1 MLLITQLERHQTSN
15 TTTTHL
21 IEEKFDA
28 QGTNQST
35 LQYRKEGASHHCTPC
50 TKLGT
55 AWFHLMQRPNV
66 RFQNANERL
75 SKIRPNSRYF
85 NLPHLP
91 QVWTALKAIL
101 ASLHQIIIYDGYFQR
116 DALCSDDRRC
126 SSDAPPMYWVMGL
139 GWLAHRILPYLM
151 HLASR
156 LEPAACAQNITEQSS
171 FCQIMDSQRSC
182 GKPSL
187 TSELPFPLSVF
198 PSSPANSRGAYEA
211 VHAAGFHTYVS
222 PSLFPDDLGTGPFDN
237 TRSVVDPGLTTVA
250 PAPATLYGME
260 AFKISSSSHLIES
273 RALGDD
279 HNGCDYNDD
288 DDDWLHTVPNE
299 RRTWHQD
306 VRTTTAPRLAARA
319 VANRRHSS
327 TQVAQESKSTRLNPA
342 PDDYSQPIFADKA
355 SVTLYAGPGGHGCIS
370 FFRDAYLPDGPPN
383 GGDGGHGGNIYIQA
397 VHGET
402 SLHKLARRRFIRAGK
417 GKSGQGSS
425 KGGQRGEDV
434 IITVPVGTVV
444 RELAR
449 EDPIAEDAIMQR
461 AMKAQRKA
469 EKRAKL
475 ARQAEL
481 AEQARRELEDGIE
494 EEDEEMAAEREAKA
508 KKQAEDEFDEPE
520 DPDRSKFL
528 LYPGLSKSDLKT
540 ISLPKAPTRQ
550 RLYHQPPGPIQL
562 DLSRP
567 SPQPIL
573 LAVGGIGGLGN
584 PHFTSREF
592 PRPIFATRGERAVT
606 MEIELELKLLADVGL
621 VGLPN
626 AGKSTLLRAITNSRT
641 RVGNWAFTTLQPNIG
656 TVVLDS
662 YKGRPVIKSYKRYPA
677 ADPAYG
683 GSGSPGAEE
692 EVLVEQRTRF
702 TVADIPGL
710 IEGAHL
716 DRGLGIAFLRHVER
730 AGVLAFVVD
739 LSAGPAVKALEAL
752 WNEVGLYAQMREE
765 EERAREIDARVDW
778 DLNSGTTTSSEAAL
792 RGTHGTMMVADAPPA
807 PRHESGL
814 HIAAKPWYVVATKAD
829 LPETQQNFKD
839 LKAYLDEIKQG
850 TAPHPSGIENA
861 WTDNVAAIPVSAIN
875 GQGVDRIVHW
885 TVGLLDE

>member
-1 MLLITQLERHQTSN
+1 
-15 TTTTHL
+15 
-21 IEEKFDA
+21 
-28 QGTNQST
+28 
-35 LQYRKEGASHHCTPC
+35 
-50 TKLGT
+50 
-55 AWFHLMQRPNV
+55 
-66 RFQNANERL
+66 
-75 SKIRPNSRYF
+75 
-85 NLPHLP
+85 
-91 QVWTALKAIL
+91 
-101 ASLHQIIIYDGYFQR
+101 
-116 DALCSDDRRC
+116 
-126 SSDAPPMYWVMGL
+126 
-139 GWLAHRILPYLM
+139 
-151 HLASR
+151 
-156 LEPAACAQNITEQSS
+156 
-171 FCQIMDSQRSC
+171 
-182 GKPSL
+182 
-187 TSELPFPLSVF
+187 
-198 PSSPANSRGAYEA
+198 
-211 VHAAGFHTYVS
+211 
-222 PSLFPDDLGTGPFDN
+222 
-237 TRSVVDPGLTTVA
+237 
-250 PAPATLYGME
+250 ME
-260 AFKISSSSHLIES
+260 ASKISSSSHLFAS
-273 RALGDD
+273 WALSDNPD
-279 HNGCDYNDD
+279 GCDYNDD
-288 DDDWLHTVPNE
+288 DDRHHTVPNE
-299 RRTWHQD
+299 RRTWRQD
-306 VRTTTAPRLAARA
+306 VRSTTTPHLAARA
-319 VANRRHSS
+319 VANSRRHSS

-469 EKRAKL
+469 EKKAKL

-481 AEQARRELEDGIE
+481 AEQARRELEEGIE

-739 LSAGPAVKALEAL
+739 LSAGPAVKALKAL

-765 EERAREIDARVDW
+765 EERAREIDSRVDW
-778 DLNSGTTTSSEAAL
+778 DLNAGTTSGAAAL
-792 RGTHGTMMVADAPPA
+792 QGTHGAMMVADAPPA
-807 PRHESGL
+807 PRQESGL

-829 LPETQQNFKD
+829 LPETQQNFRD

>member
-1 MLLITQLERHQTSN
+1 M
-15 TTTTHL
+15 
-21 IEEKFDA
+21 A
-28 QGTNQST
+28 
-35 LQYRKEGASHHCTPC
+35 P
-50 TKLGT
+50 
-55 AWFHLMQRPNV
+55 
-66 RFQNANERL
+66 
-75 SKIRPNSRYF
+75 
-85 NLPHLP
+85 
-91 QVWTALKAIL
+91 
-101 ASLHQIIIYDGYFQR
+101 
-116 DALCSDDRRC
+116 RC
-126 SSDAPPMYWVMGL
+126 SGGHTVL
-139 GWLAHRILPYLM
+139 
-151 HLASR
+151 
-156 LEPAACAQNITEQSS
+156 
-171 FCQIMDSQRSC
+171 
-182 GKPSL
+182 
-187 TSELPFPLSVF
+187 LPFL
-198 PSSPANSRGAYEA
+198 Y
-211 VHAAGFHTYVS
+211 
-222 PSLFPDDLGTGPFDN
+222 PSLFF
-237 TRSVVDPGLTTVA
+237 S
-250 PAPATLYGME
+250 
-260 AFKISSSSHLIES
+260 KS
-273 RALGDD
+273 
-279 HNGCDYNDD
+279 
-288 DDDWLHTVPNE
+288 
-299 RRTWHQD
+299 
-306 VRTTTAPRLAARA
+306 TTTPRLAARA
-319 VANRRHSS
+319 VANSRRHSS

-449 EDPIAEDAIMQR
+449 EDPIAED
-461 AMKAQRKA
+461 
-469 EKRAKL
+469 
-475 ARQAEL
+475 
-481 AEQARRELEDGIE
+481 
-494 EEDEEMAAEREAKA
+494 
-508 KKQAEDEFDEPE
+508 EFDEPE

-592 PRPIFATRGERAVT
+592 PRPIFATKGERAVT

-739 LSAGPAVKALEAL
+739 LSAGPAVKALKAL

-765 EERAREIDARVDW
+765 EERAREIDSRVDW
-778 DLNSGTTTSSEAAL
+778 DLNAGTTSGAAAL
-792 RGTHGTMMVADAPPA
+792 QGTHGAMMVADAPPA
-807 PRHESGL
+807 PRQESGL

-829 LPETQQNFKD
+829 LPETQQNFRD

>member
-1 MLLITQLERHQTSN
+1 
-15 TTTTHL
+15 
-21 IEEKFDA
+21 
-28 QGTNQST
+28 
-35 LQYRKEGASHHCTPC
+35 
-50 TKLGT
+50 
-55 AWFHLMQRPNV
+55 
-66 RFQNANERL
+66 
-75 SKIRPNSRYF
+75 
-85 NLPHLP
+85 
-91 QVWTALKAIL
+91 
-101 ASLHQIIIYDGYFQR
+101 
-116 DALCSDDRRC
+116 
-126 SSDAPPMYWVMGL
+126 
-139 GWLAHRILPYLM
+139 
-151 HLASR
+151 
-156 LEPAACAQNITEQSS
+156 
-171 FCQIMDSQRSC
+171 
-182 GKPSL
+182 
-187 TSELPFPLSVF
+187 
-198 PSSPANSRGAYEA
+198 
-211 VHAAGFHTYVS
+211 
-222 PSLFPDDLGTGPFDN
+222 
-237 TRSVVDPGLTTVA
+237 
-250 PAPATLYGME
+250 ME

-279 HNGCDYNDD
+279 HNGCDYNDYNDDDD
-288 DDDWLHTVPNE
+288 DDDWHHTVPNE
-299 RRTWHQD
+299 RRTWQQD
-306 VRTTTAPRLAARA
+306 VR
-319 VANRRHSS
+319 VGI
-327 TQVAQESKSTRLNPA
+327 RLNPA

-778 DLNSGTTTSSEAAL
+778 DLNSGTPTSSEAAL